1 MSSTAL
7 RYEYPTAARTVHPS
21 VLDNRAAE
29 MSAFLARFR
38 PQSAAEA
45 LRILRNAFPDAP
57 LELRVAACGL
67 ANQ

>member
-1 MSSTAL
+1 MSTTAL
-7 RYEYPTAARTVHPS
+7 RYEYPPAARTVHPS
-21 VLDNRAAE
+21 ALDNRAAE

-57 LELRVAACGL
+57 LELRVAACRL
-67 ANQ
+67 PSR